1 MELKQSKD
9 QKTSQRSYA
18 NFINTNLMDREL
30 IVKDPPPRYIK
41 RWLNSYLLLIT
52 LQFQVWNFS
61 LFWPKKAKIDNFLT
75 FMLNNYLVMTLQ
87 CTETYFFTRFT
98 KKKLLFNHL
107 SMYLGSSPI
116 FAKKEAWIIP
126 ILITCTYVCICKT
139 TSSIVYFTAKLLRGV
154 AIGKTG
160 KLSSRP

>member
-61 LFWPKKAKIDNFLT
+61 LFWPKKAKLDNFLT
-75 FMLNNYLVMTLQ
+75 FMLNNYNVQKLNSFYLF
-87 CTETYFFTRFT
+87 YA
-98 KKKLLFNHL
+98 KKLLFNHL

>member
-41 RWLNSYLLLIT
+41 RWLNSYLHLIT

-61 LFWPKKAKIDNFLT
+61 LFWPKKAKLDNFLT
-75 FMLNNYLVMTLQ
+75 FMLNNYNVQKLNSFYLF
-87 CTETYFFTRFT
+87 YA
-98 KKKLLFNHL
+98 KKLLFNHL

>member
-1 MELKQSKD
+1 MEVKQSKD

-61 LFWPKKAKIDNFLT
+61 LFWTKKAKLDNFLT
-75 FMLNNYLVMTLQ
+75 FMLNNYNVQKLNFFLLVL
-87 CTETYFFTRFT
+87 R
-98 KKKLLFNHL
+98 KKTVIQL
-107 SMYLGSSPI
+107 SFYVSR
-116 FAKKEAWIIP
+116 
-126 ILITCTYVCICKT
+126 ILPHICKE
-139 TSSIVYFTAKLLRGV
+139 RGV
-154 AIGKTG
+154 NNSHSYNLYICMYMQNN
-160 KLSSRP
+160 LINRLFHS